1 MTVLDTSLED
11 QLLRLLDGAPRGMT
25 VERLR
30 SHLMAGG
37 AQARKDDIVRA
48 LRALSERGH
57 VQIGASRKWHVRRSA
72 PAAAELPGIKPSGVA
87 GGEVLSAIPCMA
99 FVGDPSDPQEAVPE
113 GKIAADLTLLKRL
126 LPYYQEALRAGDGGS
141 PIEFIPRHGES
152 FVLLQPNG
160 PWWPTSGHGRTLRV
174 PLSRLPDAFKPLLAK
189 NRGRKLLLGYP
200 MHIINPPDSEKQAFL
215 RPVTTFRCRFQVTDT
230 HLEVRVPS
238 MPPAIVQDWL
248 RDQKKYGGWDV
259 ARLKSWLLLEDQQ
272 AGLEDDD
279 DVDLPDFVEVPT
291 FANRLT
297 IAAGLAVQQRLAP
310 DAIPATVP
318 ADPKTGYYNAITLMV
333 DGGSRYT
340 RSAIGDYDVLQAQS
354 DDRFAETALEALF
367 GGAGHVGMPP
377 PIVHPFPMGESQLL
391 AARAA
396 LKGPLTVITGPP
408 GTGKSQVIAAI
419 MLSAAAAGK
428 SVLFAARQHRA
439 LDAVQERL
447 HDLTGDRVL
456 LIRANEAE
464 GFGGFRFS
472 DALKSLQTRV
482 GDADSARL
490 FNGTYERIAELD
502 RRRWTL
508 LERWQALR
516 VESVRA
522 AELLA
527 SIEATERSLQDAGLE
542 QDTVPGAAQPRGLW
556 ARLLRWFVSRSWGK
570 PGPIAFGRSWA
581 RGQGTKELARL
592 RDELESAEHRIIEL
606 RKLLDD
612 ATDTPVEVSDRLA
625 GEATKLVEPL
635 LDRLDSVTAEARQ
648 TLTDLVGDSS
658 LMGSGILAAP
668 ARDLILKHF
677 PLWAVTTLAAGSR
690 IPAEAGMFD
699 YVIFDE
705 AAQTDIGS
713 AVPLLFRAR
722 AAVIVGDPM
731 QLAMISNLDPREER
745 DLLQRHDL
753 LREGIG
759 RYAQGRTTL
768 FDLASAY
775 AGDARFILTE
785 HYRCHPQ
792 IAAYFNEAFYGR
804 RLAALT
810 DVSRLR
816 VPRGFRPGLHW
827 TNVFGSIVSRTGGA
841 TGSASSEAEA
851 RAIVEHLK
859 ALIDQGFEGTIGVVT
874 FFDYQARTINELA
887 ARQIGAA
894 KLSKHAVKV
903 FTANKFQG
911 DERDVMLLSLCLGP
925 TMPAGARSFIQKERR
940 LLNVAVSRARAVC
953 HVFGDLSFAGSCGI
967 PHVELLARK
976 VRLVEART
984 EGDGGDRF
992 DSPWERKLHDALVRR
1007 GLSPIAQHPVGGRFL
1022 DLALVDE
1029 MRSPP
1034 VRIDI
1039 EVDGVTFHTDADGNR
1054 LATDLWRD
1062 HQLRGLGWRVL
1073 RFWVYEL
1080 RDDMEK
1086 CLERIEAEYRA

>member
-1 MTVLDTSLED
+1 MVMLDTSLED
-11 QLLRLLDGAPRGMT
+11 QLLRLLDGAPRGLT

-30 SHLMAGG
+30 SHLMAAG

-48 LRALSERGH
+48 LRSLSERGH
-57 VQIGASRKWHVRRSA
+57 VQIGTSRKWRIRRNDPFGSSSS
-72 PAAAELPGIKPSGVA
+72 IA
-87 GGEVLSAIPCMA
+87 GTDVLGGQALEAIPCLA
-99 FVGDPSDPQEAVPE
+99 NIGESSDPLDAVPD
-113 GKIAADLTLLKRL
+113 GKIAPNHALLKRL

-141 PIEFIPRHGES
+141 PVEFIPRYGES
-152 FVLLQPNG
+152 FVLLQPDG
-160 PWWPTSGHGRTLRV
+160 PWWPTASHGRVLRV
-174 PLSRLPDAFKPLLAK
+174 PLSRLPEAFRPLLAK
-189 NRGRKLLLGYP
+189 NVGRKLLLGYP
-200 MHIINPPDSEKQAFL
+200 VHVINPSGAERQAFL
-215 RPVTTFRCRFQVTDT
+215 RPVTTFRCQYLVTQT
-230 HLEVRVPS
+230 HLEIRIPS

-259 ARLKSWLLLEDQQ
+259 ARLKSWLLLEDEQ

-279 DVDLPDFVEVPT
+279 DVAAPDFVEIPT
-291 FANRLT
+291 FASRLA
-297 IAAGLAVQQRLAP
+297 IAAGNNVQQRLTP
-310 DAIPATVP
+310 DAIPATVTG
-318 ADPKTGYYNAITLMV
+318 DPKTGYYNAITLMV

-340 RSAIGDYDVLQAQS
+340 RSAIGDYDVLQAQGEE
-354 DDRFAETALEALF
+354 RFTGTALDVFF
-367 GGAGHVGMPP
+367 GGAGQVAPP
-377 PIVHPFPMGESQLL
+377 PPVVHPFPMGESQLL
-391 AARAA
+391 AARTA

-456 LIRANEAE
+456 LIRANEPE

-472 DALKSLQTRV
+472 DALKSLKTRV
-482 GDADSARL
+482 GDVESARL
-490 FNGTYERIAELD
+490 FGGRYDRIADLD
-502 RRRWTL
+502 RRRWAL
-508 LERWQALR
+508 LEKWQSLR
-516 VESVRA
+516 LETIRS

-527 SIEATERSLQDAGLE
+527 KVEAAERKLQELEVSQAGVLS
-542 QDTVPGAAQPRGLW
+542 AAPSSGFW
-556 ARLLRWFVSRSWGK
+556 SRLSRWFISKIWGR
-570 PGPIAFGRSWA
+570 PGPIAFGQSWA
-581 RGQGTKELARL
+581 RAQGAKELASL
-592 RDELESAEHRIIEL
+592 RDELEAVELHINEL
-606 RKLLDD
+606 RKTLEG
-612 ATDTPVEVSDRLA
+612 ATETPIEVSQQLA
-625 GEATKLVEPL
+625 DEAAKLVEPL
-635 LDRLDSVTAEARQ
+635 LDNLDTVTKEARQ
-648 TLTDLVGDSS
+648 ALTDLAGDSS
-658 LMGSGILAAP
+658 LMGSGTLSAP
-668 ARDLILKHF
+668 ARNLILKHF

-705 AAQTDIGS
+705 AAQTDIAS
-713 AVPLLFRAR
+713 AVPLLYRAR

-745 DLLQRHDL
+745 DLLQRHEL

-775 AGDARFILTE
+775 AGDARFMLTE
-785 HYRCHPQ
+785 HYRCHPE

-816 VPRGFRPGLHW
+816 VPRGFRSGLHW
-827 TNVFGSIVSRTGGA
+827 TSVSGPVVSRTGGA

-851 RAIVEHLK
+851 KAIVEHLRV
-859 ALIDQGFEGTIGVVT
+859 LIEQGFEGNIGVVT
-874 FFDYQARTINELA
+874 FFDFQARTINEMA

-894 KLSKHAVKV
+894 ELNKHAVKV

-953 HVFGDLSFAGSCGI
+953 HVFGDLDFASSCGI
-967 PHVELLARK
+967 PHVELLTRK
-976 VRLVEART
+976 LSQAGTRI
-984 EGDGGDRF
+984 EGNGDDRF
-992 DSPWERKLHDALVRR
+992 DSPWERRLYDALVKR

-1029 MRSPP
+1029 TRSPP
-1034 VRIDI
+1034 VQIDI
-1039 EVDGVTFHTDADGNR
+1039 EVDGVTFHTDVDGNR

-1062 HQLRGLGWRVL
+1062 HQLRGLGWKVL

-1080 RDDMEK
+1080 RDDMET
-1086 CLERIEAEYRA
+1086 CLERIEAEFRA